1 MLAST
6 PIIRA
11 YIELYFFLLWR
22 HCSFWC
28 KELLASH
35 SFSFSTFSLPSTY
48 LSLISMLNICKMCS
62 SLAVW
67 RLVKTFDFTSGIP
80 YTSQESVT
88 GCPMVFPSPSSW
100 ISDTIT
106 SLHIHSKPLHIILSN
121 YTPKY
126 ITYWYG
132 VVK

>member
-28 KELLASH
+28 KELLTSH

-67 RLVKTFDFTSGIP
+67 RLVKLLTSHLEFLIQVKKGSLGVQWS
-80 YTSQESVT
+80 SQVLPVEFQRLSHLYI
-88 GCPMVFPSPSSW
+88 SIQNHYISSC
-100 ISDTIT
+100 
-106 SLHIHSKPLHIILSN
+106 LIILQVH
-121 YTPKY
+121 YLL
-126 ITYWYG
+126 IRCR
-132 VVK
+132 